1 MAHLLNAVDVMSIKN
16 EYCLL
21 LKNVNANQGTLPTVI
36 SMPAPKF
43 VGMAKS
49 MIKTSV
55 MMGILS
61 AGMDVHRLVL
71 YRMILIVIIQSNQ
84 VYVCT
89 DCLILSY

>member
-84 VYVCT
+84 VYACT